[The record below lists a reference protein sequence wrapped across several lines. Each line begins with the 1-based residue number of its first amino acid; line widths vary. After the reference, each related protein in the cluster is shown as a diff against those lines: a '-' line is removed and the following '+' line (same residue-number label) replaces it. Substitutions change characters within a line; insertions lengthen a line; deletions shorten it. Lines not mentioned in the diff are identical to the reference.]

1 VPKVRPYLFYDAT
14 VSLYTECLRRVE
26 AKHVIQDN
34 RVWLY
39 KWWPAHGQN
48 KVLVASDAAYW
59 RQGREVYI
67 KPPRREVL
75 APYSTEVPSPT
86 HAGHDP

>member
-1 VPKVRPYLFYDAT
+1 
-14 VSLYTECLRRVE
+14 
-26 AKHVIQDN
+26 
-34 RVWLY
+34 
-39 KWWPAHGQN
+39 
-48 KVLVASDAAYW
+48 VASDAAYW